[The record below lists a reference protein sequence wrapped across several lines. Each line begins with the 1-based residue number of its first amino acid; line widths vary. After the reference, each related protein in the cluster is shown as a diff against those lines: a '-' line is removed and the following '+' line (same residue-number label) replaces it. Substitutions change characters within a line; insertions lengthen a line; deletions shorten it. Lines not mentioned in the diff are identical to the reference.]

1 MQYST
6 KKSSWS
12 FRTLL
17 TLFAILFA
25 LSFIVSVSSQDSSIR
40 SRFKARFRPKKRI
53 EESEAAAA
61 LAEASEIDKSA
72 DEGIVGNVAERRSS
86 LARQLRTRNRIRS
99 RRPTVVTPEPSSL
112 FDEDEV
118 ERILIGY
125 SVIKFV
131 SLSFFKV

>member
-25 LSFIVSVSSQDSSIR
+25 LSFIVSVSSQDDRRR
-40 SRFKARFRPKKRI
+40 SRLRPRFRPKKRI

-61 LAEASEIDKSA
+61 LADASENSKSV
-72 DEGIVGNVAERRSS
+72 DEGIIGSVAERRSS
-86 LARQLRTRNRIRS
+86 LARQLRTRSRVRS
-99 RRPTVVTPEPSSL
+99 RRPTIVTPEPSSQ

-118 ERILIGY
+118 
-125 SVIKFV
+125 
-131 SLSFFKV
+131 SFYCD

>member
-12 FRTLL
+12 LRTLL

-25 LSFIVSVSSQDSSIR
+25 LSFIVSVSSQDDSAR

-61 LAEASEIDKSA
+61 LAEASENNKSA
-72 DEGIVGNVAERRSS
+72 DEGTVDNVAERRSS

-118 ERILIGY
+118 E
-125 SVIKFV
+125 
-131 SLSFFKV
+131 

>member
-6 KKSSWS
+6 KNSSWS
-12 FRTLL
+12 IRTLL

-25 LSFIVSVSSQDSSIR
+25 LSFIVSVSSQDDRRLRLR
-40 SRFKARFRPKKRI
+40 SRFRPKKRI

-61 LAEASEIDKSA
+61 LAEASENSKSV
-72 DEGIVGNVAERRSS
+72 DEGIIGSVAERRSS
-86 LARQLRTRNRIRS
+86 LARQLRTRSRVRS

-118 ERILIGY
+118 SLIPSKY
-125 SVIKFV
+125 QSSSI
-131 SLSFFKV
+131 